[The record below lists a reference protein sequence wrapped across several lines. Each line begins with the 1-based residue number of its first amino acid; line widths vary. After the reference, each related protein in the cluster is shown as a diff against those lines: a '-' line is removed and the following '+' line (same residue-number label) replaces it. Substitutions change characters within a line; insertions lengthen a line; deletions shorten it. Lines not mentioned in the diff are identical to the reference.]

1 MKVGVMSMQ
10 RIKNYGSFLQA
21 YGLKMTIENLGHE
34 VVFVDYKIEKP
45 IVPSNN
51 DQGVIYRSAREVYH
65 MIKRVAYKKTLSG
78 LFDMKYFAMLGL
90 SERRN
95 YRTRVDVLVI
105 CSDEAFNCLQ
115 TNPNVGYSKE
125 LFGKDNNADKVISY
139 AASCGYTTLKGLKN
153 YGINYEVGELLRAF
167 SSISVRDINSFKVV
181 KELTGIPPV
190 INVDPIIISNF
201 DKLIPPQSGL
211 NNYILIYAYGDRINS
226 EVEIKAIKRY
236 AEKYNKKLVSVGTH
250 QKWTDIKLE
259 ADPFELLAY
268 VKGAD
273 YIITDTFHGSI
284 YAIKYNRPF
293 ATIIRESNKQKLR
306 DLLQR
311 FSVEDR
317 EVRDMDKLEEILQR
331 PINFERVNRIISVET
346 EKSIR
351 YLKENI
357 RVACEEELDSMF
369 NFS

>member
-1 MKVGVMSMQ
+1 MKVGIMSMQ

-34 VVFVDYKIEKP
+34 VEFVDYKIEKP
-45 IVPSNN
+45 VVPSDN
-51 DQGVIYRSAREVYH
+51 DKGVIYRNAREVYH
-65 MIKRVAYKKTLSG
+65 MIKQVVYMKKTLSG
-78 LFDMKYFAMLGL
+78 LFNMKYFTMLGL
-90 SERRN
+90 SERRK
-95 YRTRVDVLVI
+95 YRTKVDVLVI
-105 CSDEAFNCLQ
+105 GSDEVFNCLQ

-125 LFGKDNNADKVISY
+125 LFGKDNNAYKVISY

-153 YGINYEVGELLRAF
+153 YGINSEVGELLRTF
-167 SSISVRDINSFKVV
+167 SSISVRDNNSFEVV
-181 KELTGIPPV
+181 KELTGITPV
-190 INVDPIIISNF
+190 INVDPVIISNF
-201 DKLIPPQSGL
+201 DKLIPPQNGL
-211 NNYILIYAYGDRINS
+211 NNYILIYAYGSRINS

-236 AEKYNKKLVSVGTH
+236 AEKYNKKLVSVGIH

-284 YAIKYNRPF
+284 YSIKYNRPF

-346 EKSIR
+346 EKSIG

-357 RVACEEELDSMF
+357 GM
-369 NFS
+369 NM

>member
-1 MKVGVMSMQ
+1 MKVGIMSMQ

-45 IVPSNN
+45 IVPFKNEKGFIN
-51 DQGVIYRSAREVYH
+51 RSLRKVYH
-65 MIKRVAYKKTLSG
+65 LLKQVVFKRKTLAS
-78 LFDMKYFAMLGL
+78 LFDLNYFAMLGL
-90 SERRN
+90 SETKSC
-95 YRTRVDVLVI
+95 RTNVDVLVI
-105 CSDEAFNCLQ
+105 GSDEVFNCLQ

-125 LFGKDNNADKVISY
+125 LFGKDNNAGKVISY
-139 AASCGYTTLKGLKN
+139 AASFGHSTLKGLKN
-153 YGINYEVGELLRAF
+153 YGIDSEVGELLRSF
-167 SSISVRDINSFKVV
+167 SGISVRDHNSCEIV
-181 KELTGIPPV
+181 KELTGMLPV
-190 INVDPIIISNF
+190 LNVDPVIISDFN
-201 DKLIPPQSGL
+201 KLIPPPKGL
-211 NNYILIYAYGDRINS
+211 INYILIYAYENRICS
-226 EVEIKAIKRY
+226 EAEINAIRRF
-236 AEKYNKKLVSVGTH
+236 AEKYNKLLVSIGAH
-250 QKWTDIKLE
+250 QKWTDVKLE
-259 ADPFELLAY
+259 ANPFELLAF

-293 ATIIRESNKQKLR
+293 ATIIRESNMQKLS

-331 PINFERVNRIISVET
+331 PINFERVNRIINLET

-351 YLKENI
+351 YLKESI
-357 RVACEEELDSMF
+357 REPNLKMG
-369 NFS
+369 

>member
-1 MKVGVMSMQ
+1 MKVGIMSMQ

-21 YGLKMTIENLGHE
+21 YGLKMTIEKLGHE
-34 VVFVDYKIEKP
+34 VVFVDYKLEKP
-45 IVPSNN
+45 IVSANT
-51 DQGVIYRSAREVYH
+51 DKGVIYRSASKAYH
-65 MIKRVAYKKTLSG
+65 MIRRVVYKKKTLSD

-90 SERRN
+90 NELRK
-95 YRTRVDVLVI
+95 YRTKVDVLVI
-105 CSDEAFNCLQ
+105 GSDEVFNCLQ

-139 AASCGYTTLKGLKN
+139 AASCGQTTLEGLKK
-153 YGINYEVGELLRAF
+153 YGIDSEVGELLSAF
-167 SSISVRDINSFKVV
+167 SSISARDNNSFEVV
-181 KELTGIPPV
+181 KELIGIPPV
-190 INVDPIIISNF
+190 INVDPVIISNF
-201 DKLIPPQSGL
+201 DKLIPMQGGIY
-211 NNYILIYAYGDRINS
+211 NYILIYAYGNRINS
-226 EVEIKAIKRY
+226 EIEINAIKRF
-236 AEKYNKKLVSVGTH
+236 AEKYKKKLVSVGMH

-284 YAIKYNRPF
+284 YSIKYNRPF
-293 ATIIRESNKQKLR
+293 ATIIRENNKQKLS

-311 FSVEDR
+311 FSVVDR
-317 EVRDMDKLEEILQR
+317 EVRDMNKLEEILLR
-331 PINFERVNRIISVET
+331 PTKFDEVNRIIRVET

-357 RVACEEELDSMF
+357 SL
-369 NFS
+369 

>member
-1 MKVGVMSMQ
+1 MRVGIMSMQ

-21 YGLKMTIENLGHE
+21 YGLKITIENLGHE
-34 VVFVDYKIEKP
+34 VVFVDYKIEEP
-45 IVPSNN
+45 IVPSNH
-51 DQGVIYRSAREVYH
+51 GKSFIYRSARKVYLKIREV
-65 MIKRVAYKKTLSG
+65 VYKKKTFSS
-78 LFDMKYFAMLGL
+78 LFDIKYFAMLGV
-90 SERRN
+90 SEIRK
-95 YRTRVDVLVI
+95 YRTKVDVLVI
-105 CSDEAFNCLQ
+105 GSDEVFNCLQ
-115 TNPNVGYSKE
+115 TNPKVGYSKE
-125 LFGKDNNADKVISY
+125 LFGKDNAAGKVISY
-139 AASCGYTTLKGLKN
+139 AASCGHTTIEGLKT
-153 YGINYEVGELLRAF
+153 YGVDSEVGELLRAF
-167 SSISVRDINSFKVV
+167 SSISVRDNNSFEVV

-190 INVDPIIISNF
+190 INVDPVIISDF

-211 NNYILIYAYGDRINS
+211 TNYILIYAYPNRINS
-226 EVEIKAIKRY
+226 EVEINAIKRF
-236 AEKYNKKLVSVGTH
+236 AEKYNKILVSVGTH

-284 YAIKYNRPF
+284 YSIKYNRPF

-317 EVRDMDKLEEILQR
+317 EVMDMDKLEGILQR
-331 PINFERVNRIISVET
+331 SINFERVNRIISVET

-357 RVACEEELDSMF
+357 
-369 NFS
+369 